1 MNLSIGK
8 SWQKPPF
15 GKHVYFWRGKALQI
29 MGRWP
34 TFLSRKMLKEEMLTD
49 STINVYFETINQ
61 PILVGFLEWC
71 LWHLQSRWWFQPK
84 HRGVVDPH
92 RTKMRCWTRNRWVVG
107 CASMILLGMFLLI
120 PHVDF
125 PKKTLKFLLG
135 TDLGWSFFFWW
146 LQRNWDKLKKQG
158 GDMCGLGFGDMEG
171 WVVVTHNETL
181 LGTQKHYTN
190 WATSKGLA
198 WPFPASFGG
207 LGAISFPPNW
217 TPATSHKKWLTST
230 KVTGPSP
237 KHLESATWKP
247 PKNPLDSLRWIHPW
261 PKTFVV
267 LLRALWIGA
276 WCGSPKIANH
286 GRGFGD
292 LWCSFSPVHFE
303 TI

>member
-1 MNLSIGK
+1 
-8 SWQKPPF
+8 
-15 GKHVYFWRGKALQI
+15 
-29 MGRWP
+29 
-34 TFLSRKMLKEEMLTD
+34 
-49 STINVYFETINQ
+49 
-61 PILVGFLEWC
+61 
-71 LWHLQSRWWFQPK
+71 
-84 HRGVVDPH
+84 
-92 RTKMRCWTRNRWVVG
+92 MRCWTRNRWVVG

-125 PKKTLKFLLG
+125 PKKTLEFLLG
-135 TDLGWSFFFWW
+135 TNLGWSFFFWW

-158 GDMCGLGFGDMEG
+158 GDMCGLGFGDIEG

-217 TPATSHKKWLTST
+217 TPATSHI
-230 KVTGPSP
+230 VTHLLKCELCPSP

-267 LLRALWIGA
+267 LSRALWIGA
-276 WCGSPKIANH
+276 WCGSPKINH
-286 GRGFGD
+286 GGLVTCGAASLQFTFK
-292 LWCSFSPVHFE
+292 L
-303 TI
+303 